1 MGARKTVLRQLIDE
15 QEALERAVKMLRD
28 DRRRLMDENS
38 RLKKRLEDALR
49 ERDDVIALATKMG
62 ERR

>member
-1 MGARKTVLRQLIDE
+1 MGARRTVLRQLIDE
-15 QEALERAVKMLRD
+15 QEALERAMKMLRD
-28 DRRRLMDENS
+28 DRRRLMDEN
-38 RLKKRLEDALR
+38 RKLKKRLEDALR